1 MDHLCTMELFG
12 MQIQHRPDWRIVPDH
27 KYTLTYDSGLFRF
40 EENVVEKKSRVSL
53 GLRWECSMTDD
64 NAFLEEF
71 RENIEAEYRKAIKG
85 KGRRFQLIR
94 NEIVDRPEGG
104 RMCLVE
110 TNYGAT
116 QALVPDPK
124 KMQRLYVCNAAYYC
138 QASHRMI
145 ICSVV
150 TTPQYMEEHRDE
162 LMTMLTSVRSRSVY
176 TPEEEAQ
183 RMEKRA
189 KRRAE
194 AAAQRNQTPFTL
206 MGSLFKGKKAAKQ
219 PSDEANQPSDPPELA
234 APEGGADPEERQ
246 EAESRD

>member
-12 MQIQHRPDWRIVPDH
+12 MQIQCRPDWRIVPDH

-40 EENVVEKKSRVSL
+40 EENVEERRSRVSL
-53 GLRWECSMTDD
+53 GLRWECSMTDSET
-64 NAFLEEF
+64 FLEEF
-71 RENIEAEYRKAIKG
+71 RENIQAEYRKAIKG
-85 KGRRFQLIR
+85 KGRRFELLR
-94 NEIVDRPEGG
+94 DEIVERPDGTKI
-104 RMCLVE
+104 CLVE
-110 TNYGAT
+110 TKYGAT

-138 QASHRMI
+138 EESHRML

-150 TTPQYMEEHRDE
+150 TTPQYMDEHRDE
-162 LMTMLTSVRSRSVY
+162 LMEMLTSVRSRSIY

-194 AAAQRNQTPFTL
+194 ATQRSQHPFA
-206 MGSLFKGKKAAKQ
+206 SLFKGKEAAQQEEQ
-219 PSDEANQPSDPPELA
+219 PSDLPEPA
-234 APEGGADPEERQ
+234 VSEDGDAPQSKQ
-246 EAESRD
+246 EAEPRD

>member
-12 MQIQHRPDWRIVPDH
+12 MQIQCRPDWRIVPDH

-40 EENVVEKKSRVSL
+40 EENVEERRSRVSL
-53 GLRWECSMTDD
+53 GLRWECSMTDSET
-64 NAFLEEF
+64 FLEEF
-71 RENIEAEYRKAIKG
+71 RENIQAEYRKAIKG
-85 KGRRFQLIR
+85 KGRRFKLIR
-94 NEIVDRPEGG
+94 NEIVDRPDGIK
-104 RMCLVE
+104 MCLVE

-138 QASHRMI
+138 QESHRMI

-150 TTPQYMEEHRDE
+150 TTPQYMEEHREE
-162 LMTMLTSVRSRSVY
+162 LMAMLTSVRSRSVY

-194 AAAQRNQTPFTL
+194 AARRNQNPL
-206 MGSLFKGKKAAKQ
+206 SLVGGLFKGKKAAGQ
-219 PSDEANQPSDPPELA
+219 PSDDAEQPSPSELT
-234 APEGGADPEERQ
+234 APEEEASDEKQ